1 MKTKFAIIFSL
12 ILMILLTTCDKKDE
26 STYTSQGVITGFDP
40 RDCACCGGLLINLNS
55 SSTELFTDS
64 TYQIDKAPE
73 NFNFDGNTIFPVFIW
88 LDYERT
94 NALCGKTI
102 DITRFEIK

>member
-1 MKTKFAIIFSL
+1 MKTAFITIFTLSL
-12 ILMILLTTCDKKDE
+12 LTLMTTCDNKE
-26 STYTSQGVITGFDP
+26 EYTYMGEGVITGFDP

-55 SSTELFTDS
+55 SSTELFSDS
-64 TYQIDKAPE
+64 TYQVNQVPE
-73 NFNFDGNTIFPVFIW
+73 NFYIDVDTGFPVFIR

-102 DITRFEIK
+102 DILRFEIR